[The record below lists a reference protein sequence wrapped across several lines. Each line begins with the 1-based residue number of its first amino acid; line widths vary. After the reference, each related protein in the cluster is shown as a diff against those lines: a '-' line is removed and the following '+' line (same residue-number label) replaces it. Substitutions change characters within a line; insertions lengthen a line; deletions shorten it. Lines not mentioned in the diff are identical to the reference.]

1 MPTCTRHFCRLHRP
15 GSFHWGCRGG
25 SRRQQGAAGCGGST
39 MTNENSSARDWTD
52 AFGRRT
58 ADGFA
63 EVFAE
68 SVVLEATTLV
78 NPLQGREKVKQA
90 MAAASRICR
99 SLEFTN
105 AVSAGD
111 KQYLEWVAEA
121 HGGVKFR
128 GVTVLTRDATGSIV
142 HAAIH
147 HRPMRAAM
155 FFLRIAR
162 EKSKRR
168 R

>member
-1 MPTCTRHFCRLHRP
+1 
-15 GSFHWGCRGG
+15 
-25 SRRQQGAAGCGGST
+25 
-39 MTNENSSARDWTD
+39 MTNDNSSARDWTD

-58 ADGFA
+58 ADSFA

-90 MAAASRICR
+90 MAAASRIYR

-142 HAAIH
+142 LAAIH

-155 FFLRIAR
+155 FFSELLG
-162 EKSKRR
+162 KSLSGVVEPEHFLGQQDVE
-168 R
+168 